1 LSDASQIAIQSAGII
16 LLQNKLSLLP
26 ESIALGKHTY
36 QTIRQ
41 NLFWAFAYNV
51 VAIPVAFMGLLT
63 PSWGAAIM
71 GLSDVILI
79 LNSLKLRFK
88 KI

>member
-1 LSDASQIAIQSAGII
+1 
-16 LLQNKLSLLP
+16 LP